1 VPPTET
7 DDDFA
12 GTERFKS
19 SAALVSAE
27 WASYEAR
34 DLELDLRV
42 ALKLLPNADAPAL
55 FSFKRE
61 FRSLATIVH
70 QNLVALHELISDGAT
85 WFFTM
90 EIVDGVDFLKRVRA
104 NETIDYDRLVDALY
118 QITDGVSALHE
129 LGVLHRDLKPS
140 NVLVRHDGRVA
151 ILDFGLTTD
160 VGAEL
165 LPSESGSG
173 TLTYMAPEQVL
184 GDRLT
189 PAADWYAVGVMLFE
203 AIAGRPPFTG
213 SAARV
218 INEKAYTE
226 APRVSSL
233 VADVPPPLDELCAQ
247 LLRLDVATRAG
258 QAEILAHL
266 GQIRGRS
273 VVAGYQA
280 VARPAFPFVGRER
293 HLAVLTEAAADVR
306 NGRMTMVHV
315 HGRSGTGKSALISHF
330 LDARRRESAIVLA
343 GRCYEQESV
352 PYKGIDAVIDSLA
365 RHLASQRSD
374 EIADLLPPGIGV
386 LARLFPVLERVDAIV
401 DSRRDLQE
409 IPDARELRR
418 QAFAALRELLARIGE
433 KKLLIVHIDDFQWG
447 DLDSAALLTE
457 LIRPP
462 APPRMLLLAAYR
474 SEYREKSACLA
485 ALLDA
490 RDLPRESVIELEIE
504 PFGPEESVRLALA
517 LLAQED
523 KDAEHTAERIARE
536 SAGNPYFIFELAR
549 HVAKPGALGDD
560 DPMGRGL
567 MLDDVL
573 WSRVQQLSPKDR
585 ELIELL
591 AVSGLPLRACGTR
604 TSARDPRACR

>member
-1 VPPTET
+1 LPPIET

-12 GTERFKS
+12 GTERFQIIRRIG
-19 SAALVSAE
+19 VGGMGVV
-27 WASYEAR
+27 YEAR
-34 DLELDLRV
+34 DVELDLRV

-104 NETIDYDRLVDALY
+104 NETIDYNRLVDALY

-129 LGVLHRDLKPS
+129 LGVVHRDLKPS

-160 VGAEL
+160 VGADL
-165 LPSESGSG
+165 LPSESASG
-173 TLTYMAPEQVL
+173 TLSYMAPEQVL

-213 SAARV
+213 SATRV

-247 LLRLDVATRAG
+247 LLRLDVAARAG

-266 GQIRGRS
+266 GSDDSSAPRARRP
-273 VVAGYQA
+273 

-293 HLAVLTEAAADVR
+293 NLAVLTEAEADVR

-330 LDARRRESAIVLA
+330 LDARRRESDTIVLA

-352 PYKGIDAVIDSLA
+352 PYKGIDAVIDSPRA
-365 RHLASQRSD
+365 WPRSGPMRSR
-374 EIADLLPPGIGV
+374 ALPATSAYWRGCS
-386 LARLFPVLERVDAIV
+386 VLERVDAIV

-418 QAFAALRELLARIGE
+418 QVRRAPRAAGADRRE
-433 KKLLIVHIDDFQWG
+433 KLLIVHIDDFQWG

-462 APPRMLLLAAYR
+462 APPRMLLLR
-474 SEYREKSACLA
+474 
-485 ALLDA
+485 
-490 RDLPRESVIELEIE
+490 
-504 PFGPEESVRLALA
+504 
-517 LLAQED
+517 
-523 KDAEHTAERIARE
+523 RIAASIARRARV
-536 SAGNPYFIFELAR
+536 SPRCWTLAIF
-549 HVAKPGALGDD
+549 
-560 DPMGRGL
+560 
-567 MLDDVL
+567 
-573 WSRVQQLSPKDR
+573 RVNRS
-585 ELIELL
+585 
-591 AVSGLPLRACGTR
+591 
-604 TSARDPRACR
+604 